1 MNELGTREGIAELR
15 NYVGSTREGIE
26 EGSGKLEGNN
36 GTRGRKGN
44 VLRNEEEN
52 EKSGEGTTEV
62 WNKVKIE
69 ELNKERT
76 EVVS

>member
-1 MNELGTREGIAELR
+1 MNELGTRKGIVELR
-15 NYVGSTREGIE
+15 SYVGSTREGTE
-26 EGSGKLEGNN
+26 EGSGKLEGNY
-36 GTRGRKGN
+36 GMRGRKGN

-69 ELNKERT
+69 ELNKERI